1 MMKTNVMNNVKVVP
15 MEKERKVSEAVF
27 DYCGRLI
34 GLQYDGNVVYAP
46 IDGINRI
53 SENLKQFQ
61 EASHK
66 LNKGKK
72 EFSNDKLYYINIAR
86 EIGLDKTIKAMEEE
100 LSLRENLHKVSYE
113 VVCLKA
119 LKKMARKCK

>member
-15 MEKERKVSEAVF
+15 LEKERKVTEAVF
-27 DYCGRLI
+27 DYSGKLI
-34 GLQYDGNVVYAP
+34 ELQYDGNVVYA
-46 IDGINRI
+46 DGINKI

-100 LSLRENLHKVSYE
+100 LRLRKIGKMTYE
-113 VVCLKA
+113 AYCLKS
-119 LKKMARKCK
+119 LKKIARRCK

>member
-15 MEKERKVSEAVF
+15 MEKERKVTEAVF
-27 DYCGRLI
+27 DYSGKLI
-34 GLQYDGNVVYAP
+34 ELQYDGNVVYA
-46 IDGINRI
+46 DGINKI

-100 LSLRENLHKVSYE
+100 ISLRKIGKMSYE
-113 VVCLKA
+113 AYCLKS

>member
-1 MMKTNVMNNVKVVP
+1 MKINNTKVIP
-15 MEKERKVSEAVF
+15 MESEYKGTTTEAVY
-27 DYCGRLI
+27 DYKGQLI
-34 GLQYDGNVVYAP
+34 SLMYDGKLYFDLVHN
-46 IDGINRI
+46 INKI
-53 SENLKQFQ
+53 SSNLINFQ
-61 EASHK
+61 EASYK

-86 EIGLDKTIKAMEEE
+86 EIGLDKTIKAMQEE
-100 LSLRENLHKVSYE
+100 LSLRGKLHKASYE

>member
-1 MMKTNVMNNVKVVP
+1 MMKTNILNNVKVVP
-15 MEKERKVSEAVF
+15 MEKERKVTEAVF
-27 DYCGRLI
+27 DYSGKLI
-34 GLQYDGNVVYAP
+34 ELQYDGNVVYA
-46 IDGINRI
+46 DGINKI

-100 LSLRENLHKVSYE
+100 ISLRKIGKMSYE
-113 VVCLKA
+113 TYCLKS

>member
-15 MEKERKVSEAVF
+15 MEKERKVTEAVF
-27 DYCGRLI
+27 DYSGKLI
-34 GLQYDGNVVYAP
+34 ELKYDGNVVYA
-46 IDGINRI
+46 DGINKI

-100 LSLRENLHKVSYE
+100 ISLRKIGKMSYE
-113 VVCLKA
+113 TYCLKS

>member
-1 MMKTNVMNNVKVVP
+1 MMKTNVMNNEVVP
-15 MEKERKVSEAVF
+15 MEKERKVTEAVF
-27 DYCGRLI
+27 DYSGKLI

-53 SENLKQFQ
+53 SKNLINFH

-66 LNKGKK
+66 INKGKK

-100 LSLRENLHKVSYE
+100 LHLRKIGKMTYE
-113 VVCLKA
+113 TYCLKS
-119 LKKMARKCK
+119 LKKMARRCK

>member
-1 MMKTNVMNNVKVVP
+1 MMKTNVMNNEVVP
-15 MEKERKVSEAVF
+15 MEKERKVTEAVF
-27 DYCGRLI
+27 DYSGKLI

-53 SENLKQFQ
+53 SKNLINFH

-66 LNKGKK
+66 INKGKK

-100 LSLRENLHKVSYE
+100 LRLRKIGKMTYE
-113 VVCLKA
+113 TYCLKS
-119 LKKMARKCK
+119 LKKMARRCK

>member
-15 MEKERKVSEAVF
+15 MEKERKVTEAVF
-27 DYCGRLI
+27 DYSGKLVE
-34 GLQYDGNVVYAP
+34 LQYDGNVVYA
-46 IDGINRI
+46 DGINKI

-100 LSLRENLHKVSYE
+100 LRLRKIGKMTYE
-113 VVCLKA
+113 TYCLKS
-119 LKKMARKCK
+119 LKKMARRCK

>member
-1 MMKTNVMNNVKVVP
+1 MMQTNVMNNVKVVP
-15 MEKERKVSEAVF
+15 MEKERKVTEAVF
-27 DYCGRLI
+27 DYSGKLI
-34 GLQYDGNVVYAP
+34 ELQYDGNVVYA
-46 IDGINRI
+46 DGINKI
-53 SENLKQFQ
+53 SENIKQFQ

-66 LNKGKK
+66 LYKGKK

-100 LSLRENLHKVSYE
+100 ISLRKIGKMSYE
-113 VVCLKA
+113 TYCLKS

>member
-15 MEKERKVSEAVF
+15 MEKERKVTEAVF
-27 DYCGRLI
+27 DYSGKLI
-34 GLQYDGNVVYAP
+34 ELQYDGNVVYA
-46 IDGINRI
+46 DGINKI

-100 LSLRENLHKVSYE
+100 ISLRKIGKMSYE
-113 VVCLKA
+113 TYCLKS